1 MSDLSDSLGAGL
13 QLAEGLQGALV
24 IGKCFFGGHSIKSRV
39 EMLVGFRNAI
49 LFQQQ
54 IRQSVA
60 AFDSNK
66 VAD

>member
-1 MSDLSDSLGAGL
+1 
-13 QLAEGLQGALV
+13 V